1 MFPQGYSESD
11 YLAGAFRVSLVTRPY
26 LGALELAVLEA
37 LWREGRR
44 DAKAVHREVGVSR
57 GISLNTVQSTL
68 ERLFRKGLLA
78 REKVSHAFLYTPALR
93 RQELMVRLIGDLVET
108 LSDGR
113 PEPML
118 AAFVDLAGRVD
129 EENLERLERLLAERR
144 AQGGE
149 DAP

>member
-1 MFPQGYSESD
+1 VGLSC
-11 YLAGAFRVSLVTRPY
+11 VSPITRPY

-37 LWREGRR
+37 LWREGGR
-44 DAKAVHREVGVSR
+44 DAKTVHREVGVSR

-78 REKVSHAFLYTPALR
+78 REKVSHAFLYTPALQ